1 MIFAY
6 NYTDFSTCIIQTL
19 EKKHMLQRRS
29 EETSESHTQTQA
41 ETNTDLPQD
50 RPVSDNNNDDI
61 ETGFVR
67 GIDPPERDD
76 DDEENKEEEE
86 DVQYTHVSIPLP
98 GYNFDCEKP
107 VVASDEDGEK
117 KNNTNNSKEG
127 KKSLIRLFG
136 SGKGKEESVKEDEVV
151 KEDPTIDLTTTLSS
165 EVTDKGGRR
174 RSCPIF
180 CAICL
185 AEYEL
190 KERVSWSSNTNCTHV
205 FHEDCVVKWLV
216 SLGKTKSKQQRFTR
230 DPTEAQLFQ
239 YELECPCCRQE
250 FISREQADLPQVCGG
265 GDERV

>member
-1 MIFAY
+1 
-6 NYTDFSTCIIQTL
+6 
-19 EKKHMLQRRS
+19 MLQS
-29 EETSESHTQTQA
+29 TSHVTSDESPDTQSQA
-41 ETNTDLPQD
+41 ENNTDLPQD
-50 RPVSDNNNDDI
+50 RPVSDNNDNDI
-61 ETGFVR
+61 EAGFVR
-67 GIDPPERDD
+67 GIDPPERD

-107 VVASDEDGEK
+107 VITSDAEK
-117 KNNTNNSKEG
+117 KITTNSKKEG
-127 KKSLIRLFG
+127 KKSLLRLFG
-136 SGKGKEESVKEDEVV
+136 SGKGKEDSVKEDEVV
-151 KEDPTIDLTTTLSS
+151 KEDPTIDITTTLSS
-165 EVTDKGGRR
+165 KVTEKGGRR

-190 KERVSWSSNTNCTHV
+190 KERVSWSSNTDCTHV
-205 FHEDCVVKWLV
+205 FHEDCVVQWLV
-216 SLGKTKSKQQRFTR
+216 SLGKTKSKQQRFSR

-250 FISREQADLPQVCGG
+250 FISREQAGNEVCGG

>member
-1 MIFAY
+1 
-6 NYTDFSTCIIQTL
+6 
-19 EKKHMLQRRS
+19 MLQRRS
-29 EETSESHTQTQA
+29 EDTSESPHTQSQA

-107 VVASDEDGEK
+107 VVASDEDEEK
-117 KNNTNNSKEG
+117 KNNTNSSKEG

-136 SGKGKEESVKEDEVV
+136 SGKGKEDSVKEDEVV

-190 KERVSWSSNTNCTHV
+190 KERVSWSSNTDCT
-205 FHEDCVVKWLV
+205 V
-216 SLGKTKSKQQRFTR
+216 SLSS
-230 DPTEAQLFQ
+230 L
-239 YELECPCCRQE
+239 
-250 FISREQADLPQVCGG
+250 S
-265 GDERV
+265 